1 MFRKRI
7 FWMGLLLWL
16 GELSAAPQAPPY
28 QYIRAGEPS
37 NVTVTSRPGFA
48 LMGGG
53 TDLDEAFQFLCD
65 RAGGGDFLV
74 LRATGD
80 DDYNAYIRGICH
92 LNSVATLI
100 VPSRAAAENPFV
112 ANTIQHASAIFISGG
127 DQANY
132 IRLWMNTPVQTAI
145 NQAILHGVPIGGT
158 SAGLAV
164 LGEYSYS
171 AEADKPD
178 DPNLDSKT
186 ALADP
191 FNARITFAHGFLDIP
206 ILKGLI
212 TDTHFARR
220 DRMGRLL
227 VFLAR
232 LNEPDGKPLPPPGL
246 QIRGIGVEERAAVL
260 LEPNGEGHV
269 IGYGHAYF
277 VSADEAKGTLQRGK
291 PLTFGPFEVQKVAPG
306 GNFYLNSWAGDSITY
321 KLSVENG
328 KVRSTQTANFL
339 Y

>member
-1 MFRKRI
+1 MRMLS
-7 FWMGLLLWL
+7 MGLLLAF
-16 GELSAAPQAPPY
+16 GAICAAAQVPSY
-28 QYIRAGEPS
+28 RYIRAGEPADVS
-37 NVTVTSRPGFA
+37 ASSRPGFA

-80 DDYNAYIRGICH
+80 DDYNSYIRGLCH

-100 VPSRAAAENPFV
+100 IPSRAAAADPFV
-112 ANTIQHASAIFISGG
+112 ATTIQRASAIFISGG

-132 IRLWMNTPVQTAI
+132 IRFWMNTPVQTAI
-145 NQAILHGVPIGGT
+145 NQAIRHGVPIGGT

-164 LGEYSYS
+164 LGEYIYS
-171 AEADKPD
+171 AQADKPD
-178 DPNLDSKT
+178 DPNLDGKS

-191 FNARITFAHGFLDIP
+191 FGARITLTHGFLEIP
-206 ILKGLI
+206 VLKGII

-227 VFLAR
+227 AFLAR
-232 LNEPDGKPLPPPGL
+232 LNEPDGKPGEKPLGVW
-246 QIRGIGVEERAAVL
+246 GIGVEERAAVL
-260 LEPNGEGHV
+260 LEPDGEGRV
-269 IGYGHAYF
+269 IGYGNAYF
-277 VSADEAKGTLQRGK
+277 VDASEAKGALQRGK

-306 GNFYLNSWAGDSITY
+306 GTFYLNSWAGDAITY
-321 KLSVENG
+321 KLSVEAG
-328 KVRSTQTANFL
+328 KLRSTQTANDL